1 MFSYNSDPE
10 SQVSFC
16 YLVSII
22 SNFEVHDQ
30 FKKEVFFNP
39 GIDILQGNFIFQTVA
54 VSGAH
59 LWPVPQTDSGAES

>member
-39 GIDILQGNFIFQTVA
+39 GILQGKFISETV
-54 VSGAH
+54 VVFGAH